1 MPSFVGINEL
11 QELKRNLV
19 KDPVRN
25 SSTLGF
31 IENNPIIEILSE
43 GSSYIIKGIS
53 DREWIYIASENKE
66 EFRNLLTKLYLT
78 DKYFASLENWMI
90 PEVLKRGQIDWQL
103 TTMRY
108 YLPESVEFPENRIEI
123 AKLKKEDSVYIRD
136 KSHYKQFLPIEYLE
150 QRINNSFSAGIKEND
165 KLVAWAIT
173 HDDGAIGALHVLDDY
188 RNKGYA
194 AGIVIYMSRK
204 IRDAGRI
211 PIAQIEE
218 KNNPA
223 IKLFEKLGFVKDRR
237 VTWLMLK

>member
-1 MPSFVGINEL
+1 
-11 QELKRNLV
+11 
-19 KDPVRN
+19 
-25 SSTLGF
+25 
-31 IENNPIIEILSE
+31 
-43 GSSYIIKGIS
+43 
-53 DREWIYIASENKE
+53 
-66 EFRNLLTKLYLT
+66 
-78 DKYFASLENWMI
+78 
-90 PEVLKRGQIDWQL
+90 
-103 TTMRY
+103 MRY
-108 YLPESVEFPENRIEI
+108 YLPESVEFHENRIEI

-204 IRDAGRI
+204 IRDAGRT

-223 IKLFEKLGFVKDRR
+223 IKLFERLGFVKDRR